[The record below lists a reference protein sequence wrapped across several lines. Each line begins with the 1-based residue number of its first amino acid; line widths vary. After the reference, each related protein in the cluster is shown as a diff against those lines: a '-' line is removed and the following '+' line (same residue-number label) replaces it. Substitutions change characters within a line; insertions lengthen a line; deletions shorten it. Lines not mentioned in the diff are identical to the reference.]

1 MKNTPKRAATP
12 AKEKREWFMSMDRDE
27 RNLLQTLGLRE
38 RALYCELKWLASF
51 QTGAVQYFGKRVITF
66 QYLADLITVPTTQGR
81 AADTMNAKEACR
93 VLMRLHDAGLVGEIE
108 NHPIKGMRFALPM
121 SPIFKEAALALRQQA
136 AIQEVSEQEKLPKNA
151 QFAPEKLPNDAPVD
165 LPENPIA
172 TRVCEPLPLSLSVLT
187 ISKGDQYDFHT
198 DISNLAAVHGTANFP
213 ARDAVAGGNLEIDSA
228 SRADESR
235 GATANGLTVDAIKD
249 RLRRSQAGFSWIDQA
264 ESGAMY
270 GRWIAANHS
279 AQRFEEAVAAVEAD
293 FSIEPTPR
301 AVDSELRG
309 GGQYRREAMMRAEQ
323 QARRRRGVAL

>member
-1 MKNTPKRAATP
+1 
-12 AKEKREWFMSMDRDE
+12 
-27 RNLLQTLGLRE
+27 
-38 RALYCELKWLASF
+38 
-51 QTGAVQYFGKRVITF
+51 
-66 QYLADLITVPTTQGR
+66 
-81 AADTMNAKEACR
+81 
-93 VLMRLHDAGLVGEIE
+93 
-108 NHPIKGMRFALPM
+108 
-121 SPIFKEAALALRQQA
+121 
-136 AIQEVSEQEKLPKNA
+136 
-151 QFAPEKLPNDAPVD
+151 
-165 LPENPIA
+165 
-172 TRVCEPLPLSLSVLT
+172 
-187 ISKGDQYDFHT
+187 
-198 DISNLAAVHGTANFP
+198 
-213 ARDAVAGGNLEIDSA
+213 LEIDSA